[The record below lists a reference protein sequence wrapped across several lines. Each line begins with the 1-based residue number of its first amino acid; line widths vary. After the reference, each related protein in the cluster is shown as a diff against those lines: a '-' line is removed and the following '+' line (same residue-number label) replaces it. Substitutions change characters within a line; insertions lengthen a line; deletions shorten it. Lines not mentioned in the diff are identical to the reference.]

1 MVPHYAFF
9 SCTKSWSSDSIYS
22 VTVCKLQKYRI
33 TKIVVVYETSE
44 MKQDH
49 NYKNLIENY
58 ENSEQ
63 LQQNR
68 RRVIDAVSSFNNLY

>member
-1 MVPHYAFF
+1 M
-9 SCTKSWSSDSIYS
+9 
-22 VTVCKLQKYRI
+22 CKLQKYRI